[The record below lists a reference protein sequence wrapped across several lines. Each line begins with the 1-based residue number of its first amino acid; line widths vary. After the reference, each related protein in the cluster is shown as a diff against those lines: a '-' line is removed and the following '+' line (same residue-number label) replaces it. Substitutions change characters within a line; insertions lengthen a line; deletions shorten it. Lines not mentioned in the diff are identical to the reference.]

1 MPQFKNPN
9 NPEQPKEGV
18 YVWICEKNGK
28 KKTLYV
34 GRAGKRET
42 LLTRG
47 TLFRGV
53 SEAQKGV
60 KISTDK
66 GKSLD
71 VDFIV
76 GCAIEIFEEK
86 GWKCYW
92 EHIDNHPD
100 KEKDICGRY
109 NPILQDNNA
118 RVLPKFKHKNKNENK
133 WIDNHENLK
142 RATQLLKEDLKDE
155 L

>member
-9 NPEQPKEGV
+9 NPEQPQVGV
-18 YVWICEKNGK
+18 YMWKCKKGDKEKI
-28 KKTLYV
+28 LYV
-34 GRAGKRET
+34 GRAGKRKT
-42 LLTRG
+42 ILPRG
-47 TLFRGV
+47 TLFRGA
-53 SEAQKGV
+53 SEAQKGG

-76 GCAIEIFEEK
+76 GCAIQIFEEN

-92 EHIDNHPD
+92 EHIDNDPD
-100 KEKDICGRY
+100 KEKDMCKKHY
-109 NPILQDNNA
+109 PILQNDNT
-118 RVLPKFKHKNKNENK
+118 RVLPKFKHKNEYDWNDNENR
-133 WIDNHENLK
+133 D
-142 RATQLLKEDLKDE
+142 RAIQLLKEDLKDK